1 MVRKSEFIWNI
12 IASVC
17 ASMLSVVLLFI
28 TTRVNGTDPAGM
40 FAIAFATATVL
51 NSIADFGMRV
61 YQVTDAERQHGFGVY
76 LSSRLV
82 VDIAMVLSG
91 LVFVFVSGYHAE
103 KAVICLG
110 LVGFRFVDGIS
121 ETYQGEFQLS
131 GRLDI
136 AGKSVFYR
144 MIISIGIFTIVD
156 IVTKNMMAATLAMT
170 ATNLAVLWAYDLRL
184 IKGYNTE
191 GFSLEKNKI
200 RKVILECFPLFFS
213 TFLNNYIVNAPK
225 YAIDKLLAYDMQT
238 YFNIIYLPTFTINL
252 MSIFVLKPMLRGL
265 GEMWNRKE
273 HKKFLGIVVKMAGA
287 ITAMTVLVE
296 AVCFT
301 VGIPILSFIYGVS
314 LEQYKTELLILVLSG
329 GFSALGVALFYTLTT
344 MRAQKWVSLAYVAA
358 ALGGLFLPGMLVEK
372 YGITG
377 AAVSSV
383 IIMLIL
389 MVMLFFIF
397 AMEWRKKP
405 EENP

>member
-1 MVRKSEFIWNI
+1 MVKKSEFIWNI

-17 ASMLSVVLLFI
+17 ASLLSVVLLFI
-28 TTRVNGTDPAGM
+28 TTRVNGADPAGM

-61 YQVTDAERQHGFGVY
+61 YQVTDTERQHGFGVY
-76 LSSRLV
+76 LSSRFI
-82 VDIAMVLSG
+82 VDIAMVVCG
-91 LVFVFVSGYHAE
+91 IGFVFISGYDME

-110 LVGFRFVDGIS
+110 LVGFRFVDGLS
-121 ETYQGEFQLS
+121 ETYQGEFQLN

-144 MIISIGIFTIVD
+144 MVISIGVFTAVD

-170 ATNLAVLWAYDLRL
+170 ITNFIVLCAYDFRL
-184 IKGYNTE
+184 IKRYTRE
-191 GFSLEKNKI
+191 HFSVAKQEI
-200 RKVILECFPLFFS
+200 WIVIAECFPLFFS

-225 YAIDKLLAYDMQT
+225 YAIDELLTYEMQT

-273 HKKFLGIVVKMAGA
+273 HGKFLGIVMKMAAA
-287 ITAMTVLVE
+287 IVVMTILVE

-301 VGIPILSFIYGVS
+301 VGIPILSFIYGVN
-314 LEQYKTELLILVLSG
+314 LTAYKTDLLILVLSG

-344 MRAQKWVSLAYVAA
+344 MRAQKLVSGAYIAA
-358 ALGGLFLPGMLVEK
+358 ALGGLFLPKILVGK

-377 AAVSSV
+377 AAISSV
-383 IIMLIL
+383 TIMLIL
-389 MVMLFFIF
+389 VVILLLIF
-397 AMEWRKKP
+397 ALEWHRKQK
-405 EENP
+405 